1 MLFESYRHQ
10 SVFFKIV
17 LSCWEHVIIS
27 LLGPNPNCTLGSVT
41 KSSLLLM
48 SQNVYFSIQFYKQL
62 LCRLDGLGL
71 CQVIDKTLLKIAV
84 YTLERNVIFLNV
96 SQTTFKRPI
105 NKIRFSIRSESVTGN
120 NCCSDFMF
128 ICGYRGYI
136 CAFLQNKNVLRH
148 SRSALGFLLL
158 FYHISFTWCSDPAF
172 WGSTQS

>member
-1 MLFESYRHQ
+1 MLLESYRHQ
-10 SVFFKIV
+10 PVFFKTV
-17 LSCWEHVIIS
+17 LSCWEHDIIS

-136 CAFLQNKNVLRH
+136 CALLQNKNVLRH